1 MKIKLNRKISAKKI
15 KSLKYMMA
23 FGMLAAL
30 AVTYVTENFGGDGGG
45 PQAKVVIAK
54 AKGSTPATGG
64 DGTGPRKNG

>member
-1 MKIKLNRKISAKKI
+1 
-15 KSLKYMMA
+15 MMA

-45 PQAKVVIAK
+45 PQAKVFIAK